1 MQWKYRNVYFLNAER
16 DPGCRFLSPCKM
28 ELDGGTVQVN
38 EVAYM
43 VGLSHSR
50 GLLLSSNGSTA

>member
-50 GLLLSSNGSTA
+50 SLLLSCN